1 MLTMFTTTTPEGA
14 LQITFN
20 LDLAQ
25 KKDQIRSPAIP
36 PKYRTYRKTS
46 HSQQRGGSR
55 KSPQMALVEE
65 GRAVVVEP

>member
-1 MLTMFTTTTPEGA
+1 MLKIFTTTTPEGA

-20 LDLAQ
+20 QDLAP

-36 PKYRTYRKTS
+36 PKCGTYRSKS
-46 HSQQRGGSR
+46 HRKQCDGSR
-55 KSPQMALVEE
+55 KILQMALVEE